1 MRLLVPTDPSSAHS
15 SSDALRFA
23 GTSATDIALVSPS
36 GDSLLSFRPS
46 TSPRRR
52 PSPSDFSHPC
62 PPDCNN
68 KRSTLERSRS
78 ISAVLFTKVKDR
90 IVEKIFQTATE
101 GPHLAAIVQER
112 RQRAADEYEARRHTG
127 TFKALRKD
135 QQQQQQHGGVLQ
147 ADERYAWSGSN
158 SRRIRNSRTS
168 SPIKDMTINE
178 EVGESEAQER
188 IRMARAAF
196 RRRSVSQDGAQMEMF
211 LQPNGVH
218 ERIRTRCERLSSSGC
233 GSQNFSSSTGSQA
246 FDGIICSNDDFQA
259 ILMMGQQNNSKTTG
273 GQPCQKRLRSRA
285 LSFNHGLFQGMG
297 SLGETTQEQSSVS
310 NSSVRNETEVSTDLD
325 SRSPVEASSDLI
337 SRVSF
342 PSGPDSISHPCQEFK
357 DDEEGPSPRAVSRA
371 ASVVL
376 VNDHG
381 ETLAVQYGQTLAT
394 VPEIEYDENGQ
405 TWDVYGAEFDPE
417 ILGDAIQVHLKRLI
431 ERKLL
436 DLHGQKKTANGDKEI
451 QTSDDAAAAAASN
464 PLNAKIDEISKVD
477 RRRFFR
483 VTRKSADSTNSSSS
497 RFFSYLCAF
506 NKRRYSSNEPT

>member
-1 MRLLVPTDPSSAHS
+1 MRLLVPTDPLSAHS

-23 GTSATDIALVSPS
+23 GTSATDIAAVSPS

-62 PPDCNN
+62 PPDCS

-112 RQRAADEYEARRHTG
+112 RQRAADEYEARRQTG
-127 TFKALRKD
+127 TIKALRKD
-135 QQQQQQHGGVLQ
+135 HLQQQQHGGGLQ
-147 ADERYAWSGSN
+147 ADERCAWSCSN

-168 SPIKDMTINE
+168 SPIKAMTINE
-178 EVGESEAQER
+178 EVGECEAQER

-211 LQPNGVH
+211 LRPNGVH
-218 ERIRTRCERLSSSGC
+218 ERIRTRCETLRSSGC
-233 GSQNFSSSTGSQA
+233 DSQNFSSSTGSQA

-273 GQPCQKRLRSRA
+273 GQPCQKRLSSRA
-285 LSFNHGLFQGMG
+285 LSFNHGSFQGMR
-297 SLGETTQEQSSVS
+297 SLGEATQKQRCGS
-310 NSSVRNETEVSTDLD
+310 NSSMRNEIEAPTDLD
-325 SRSPVEASSDLI
+325 CRSPVEGSSDLI
-337 SRVSF
+337 SRVGF
-342 PSGPDSISHPCQEFK
+342 PSGPDSISRPYQEFEVE
-357 DDEEGPSPRAVSRA
+357 EEGPSLIAISRA

-376 VNDHG
+376 VNDHD
-381 ETLAVQYGQTLAT
+381 ETLAVQDGQTLAT

-417 ILGDAIQVHLKRLI
+417 ILGDAIQLHLRRLI
-431 ERKLL
+431 ERKLS
-436 DLHGQKKTANGDKEI
+436 DLHGQKKTPNGDKEI
-451 QTSDDAAAAAASN
+451 QLKDSADASN
-464 PLNAKIDEISKVD
+464 LLNAKIDEISKVD

-483 VTRKSADSTNSSSS
+483 ATRKSADSTTSGSS

-506 NKRRYSSNEPT
+506 SKRRYSSNEAT